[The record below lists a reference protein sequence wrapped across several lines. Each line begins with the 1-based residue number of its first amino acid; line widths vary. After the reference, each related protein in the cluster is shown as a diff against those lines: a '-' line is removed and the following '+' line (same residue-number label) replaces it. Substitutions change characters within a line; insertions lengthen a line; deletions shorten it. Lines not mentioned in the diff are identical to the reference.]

1 MKYITIK
8 MKKKSK
14 IKYFVYLFVI
24 SLIFVLRG
32 GVYADISVEDLKNDY
47 ANEQSQF
54 IEVNE
59 MQVHYRDEGDGFP
72 IVLVHGTAA
81 SLHTWDAWTHELK
94 KTNRVI
100 RMDLPAFGI
109 TGPNK
114 NADYSLEAY
123 TTFLHSFLEKL
134 QLKKFHIAGNSLGGN
149 IAWNYTA
156 DYPENVEKLILV
168 DASGLPTNK
177 QPPAIFK
184 MAKTPLLKTLFLYV
198 TPKILIKKNIEEV
211 YADDSK
217 ITDALVDRY
226 HKMTLRIGNRKAF
239 IDRAKTDFGL
249 DSIVNINK
257 LKSIQTPTL
266 LIWGAQDLWI
276 PLGNGI
282 RMDRILVNSK
292 LEVLENSG
300 HVPMEENPNESLKI
314 LKNFLFKKELN

>member
-24 SLIFVLRG
+24 SLIFVIRG

>member
-1 MKYITIK
+1 
-8 MKKKSK
+8 MKKKLK

-24 SLIFVLRG
+24 SLIFVIRG
-32 GVYADISVEDLKNDY
+32 GIYADISVEDLKNDY

-59 MQVHYRDEGDGFP
+59 MQVHFRDEGEGFP

-100 RMDLPAFGI
+100 RLDLPAFGI

-217 ITDALVDRY
+217 ITDELVTRY
-226 HKMTLRIGNRKAF
+226 HKMALRVGNRKAF

-249 DSIVNINK
+249 DSIVNIKK

-282 RMDRILVNSK
+282 RMDRILVNSR
-292 LEVLENSG
+292 LEILENSG
-300 HVPMEENPNESLKI
+300 HVPMEENPKESLEI

>member
-24 SLIFVLRG
+24 SLIFVIRG

-217 ITDALVDRY
+217 ITDELVDRY
-226 HKMTLRIGNRKAF
+226 HKMALRVGNRKAF